1 MVKKILTILL
11 VIAMLFSLPVYASDV
26 EITGTFSDKFEL
38 TSSDGDLFDIPIM
51 NPGDVWT
58 AELEIKNQTNNKMEV
73 QLVEVLSKIDDNLL
87 FDTLLV
93 KVEID
98 GEVFYEGPYNKIPK
112 SEWLPME
119 KDAIKTVKVTLS
131 FPGDC
136 GNEFQNKSFDSVWK
150 FEARLPEGAPEKP
163 VEPPVQTG
171 VVRVAYISGLVCVG
185 AFLLFLLI
193 GKDKKKD
200 DDDTK

>member
-1 MVKKILTILL
+1 MVKKVMTILL
-11 VIAMLFSLPVYASDV
+11 IIAMLFSYPVYASDV
-26 EITGTFSDKFEL
+26 EITGTFSDKFQL
-38 TSSDGDLFDIPIM
+38 SSSEGDLFDIPIM
-51 NPGDVWT
+51 NPGDTWVGT
-58 AELEIKNQTNNKMEV
+58 IEINNQTKNKMEV
-73 QLVEVLSKIDDNLL
+73 QLVEVINKIDDGFLY
-87 FDTLLV
+87 DALLV

-98 GEVFYEGPYNKIPK
+98 GKVYYEGPYNKIPK

-119 KDAIKTVKVTLS
+119 DGTTKTVKVTLS

-136 GNEFQNKSFDSVWK
+136 GNEYQNKSFDSLWK

-171 VVRVAYISGLVCVG
+171 VARIAYVSGLVCLG
-185 AFLLFLLI
+185 AFILFLLI

-200 DDDTK
+200 EEEKK